1 MTTKVYV
8 RKNGEAVIPARVIKA
23 WGFEPGMEFEVD
35 IRVPSDGKPAKFP
48 PDIPPDKTVQDFLDV
63 YEQKYL
69 MKSEDFFEKWQNG
82 ETEDDP
88 DLNEWAGLYKLKLI
102 MIRDGENPSQA
113 TFERYIPKGINID
126 D

>member
-1 MTTKVYV
+1 
-8 RKNGEAVIPARVIKA
+8 
-23 WGFEPGMEFEVD
+23 MEFEVD

-69 MKSEDFFEKWQNG
+69 MKSEDFFEKWQNS
-82 ETEDDP
+82 EIEDDP
-88 DLNEWAGLYKLKLI
+88 ELNEWAGFYKLKLA
-102 MIRDGENPSQA
+102 MVRDGEDPSQA
-113 TFERYIPKGINID
+113 TFKRYVPEGIIAD